1 MNDDMPMRVPRK
13 INRDLVVVFF
23 LVAIT
28 GFIFYCIDNQR
39 AFLNFFYLPVLFGAY
54 CLGKRYATL
63 AAVFSIIL
71 VSTVAYI
78 YPTTFSADSDGE
90 WSRWL
95 DLGIWGCFL
104 VVTGYTMGMLYEQKE
119 RSLQEVRATYQGVL
133 EMLSLV
139 IDSVDRETHNHSYRV
154 SLLAEQI
161 AREVG
166 CSDREVEQIRIA
178 GMLHD
183 LGKIGTSA
191 AVLNKLGKLT
201 EEEQRHVKKH
211 PRHAAQVLKTVG
223 GELLVLIPMILY
235 HHEKFDGSGYHGIS
249 GKDIPLGARI
259 IAVADV
265 YDALAYD
272 RPYRSALSPEEA
284 IAEIVTNTNRHF
296 DPEVVTAFMSLA
308 QKLRLDTASP
318 LAGQDVI

>member
-1 MNDDMPMRVPRK
+1 MKEASRPFDPRK
-13 INRDLVVVFF
+13 INRDLVVVFL

-28 GFIFYCIDNQR
+28 GFIFFCTDNQR
-39 AFLNFFYLPVLFGAY
+39 SFLNFFYLPVLFGAY
-54 CLGKRYATL
+54 SLGKRYATL
-63 AAVFSIIL
+63 AALFSIIL
-71 VSTVAYI
+71 VSTVAYV
-78 YPTTFSADSDGE
+78 YPTTFGTITDGE

-95 DLGIWGCFL
+95 DLAIWGCFL
-104 VVTGYTMGMLYEQKE
+104 MVTGYSMGMLYEQKE
-119 RSLQEVRATYQGVL
+119 RSLREMRATYQGVL

-161 AREVG
+161 ARHAG

-178 GMLHD
+178 GLLHD
-183 LGKIGTSA
+183 LGKIGTSSE
-191 AVLNKLGKLT
+191 VLNKLGKLN
-201 EEEQRHVKKH
+201 EEERRHMKQH
-211 PRHAAQVLKTVG
+211 PKHAAQVLETVG

-249 GKDIPLGARI
+249 GKEIPLGARI

-272 RPYRSALSPEEA
+272 RPYRKALLPEEA
-284 IAEIVTNTNRHF
+284 VAEIVANSGRHF
-296 DPEVVTAFMSLA
+296 DPDIVLVFTALQNSHRFLYFP
-308 QKLRLDTASP
+308 R
-318 LAGQDVI
+318 GF